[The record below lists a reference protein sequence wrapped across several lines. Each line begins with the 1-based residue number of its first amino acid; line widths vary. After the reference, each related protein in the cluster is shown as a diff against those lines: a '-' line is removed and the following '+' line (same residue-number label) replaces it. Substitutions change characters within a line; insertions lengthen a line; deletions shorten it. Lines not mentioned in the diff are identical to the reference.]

1 MTRGVRR
8 LALFLATLAI
18 ALQALW
24 PLLAQ
29 AKPRSAIQVPVC
41 TVEGVTHYIELPAG
55 ETPLEQRSS
64 TNHEH
69 CGFCTLAGDRV
80 APAQLA
86 GLLVFTEYKAARP
99 PALRAV
105 PAERPNH
112 SSAKPR
118 APPFAS

>member
-18 ALQALW
+18 GLQALW

-69 CGFCTLAGDRV
+69 CGFCTLTADRV
-80 APAQLA
+80 APAQS
-86 GLLVFTEYKAARP
+86 GSVLVFSKS
-99 PALRAV
+99 RAV
-105 PAERPNH
+105 RPAAFLAASVEHP
-112 SSAKPR
+112 SYFSARPR